1 MITVDTRLL
10 ILNIFISY
18 LFYFLAFNSVYDMKL
33 IPLYK
38 KILFLP
44 TFYFAAIFIAVFV
57 SDIVYLVLLVIIYFS
72 LRNKNSNKYYL
83 VNSILLALL
92 FEFTS
97 STIASAILTKIYLVY
112 KLNNLLLITGMLL
125 IQLIILLIIIF
136 IFKKLKLNSIIQ
148 NFSSPSLSIVLTY
161 SSMVIL
167 AFMYFIQKF
176 KAYLDL
182 TTGILIFLIVQGIA
196 IAFIFIHE
204 NVRQK
209 EVYEKKLMSE
219 QLDNLSDYTKQLD
232 SDQKEMHKFRHD
244 YKNILNSLNEIATV
258 NDNNDLKS
266 SLKELE
272 GYSTTYFSNISMD
285 DFKDLE
291 YISNPY
297 IKSLMISK
305 LKTIKSNNIDCYFEC
320 KSDIDNVS
328 INIFDLI
335 RLMGASI
342 DNAIEAVKEQPSG
355 KIQIILINT
364 DGQLEI
370 SIKNTIVKHISVSKI
385 EQYGFSS
392 KKNHDGLGMINI
404 QDIKK
409 KYKNLLVSY
418 NTRNNWFSMQFTITK
433 SGGKK

>member
-1 MITVDTRLL
+1 MITVDTRLY
-10 ILNIFISY
+10 ILEIFLSY
-18 LFYFLAFNSVYDMKL
+18 LFYFLAFSTIYNMKL

-44 TFYFAAIFIAVFV
+44 TFYFAAILIATFLN
-57 SDIVYLVLLVIIYFS
+57 DTVYLVLLTVIYFS
-72 LRNKNSNKYYL
+72 LKNKNSNKYYL

-97 STIASAILTKIYLVY
+97 STVASVILTKIYLIH
-112 KLNNLLLITGMLL
+112 KMNDLILMTGMLL
-125 IQLIILLIIIF
+125 IQLIILLTIIF
-136 IFKKLKLNSIIQ
+136 IFKKSHLNRIVQ
-148 NFSSPSLSIVLTY
+148 NFNSPSLTIILTY
-161 SSMVIL
+161 SSMVII

-196 IAFIFIHE
+196 ITFIFIHE
-204 NVRQK
+204 NNRQK
-209 EVYEKKLMSE
+209 EIYEKKLMSE

-244 YKNILNSLNEIATV
+244 YKNILNSLNEIAV
-258 NDNNDLKS
+258 ANDNNDLKD

-272 GYSTTYFSNISMD
+272 GYSTKYFSNISMD

-291 YISNPY
+291 YVSNPY
-297 IKSLMISK
+297 IKSLLISK
-305 LKTIKSNNIDCYFEC
+305 LKTIKANNIDCYFEC
-320 KSDIDNVS
+320 KTNISNVN

-335 RLMGASI
+335 RLMGVSI
-342 DNAIEAVKEQPSG
+342 DNAIEAVKEQNDG

-370 SIKNTIVKHISVSKI
+370 TIKNTIIKPIAVAKI
-385 EQYGFSS
+385 DQYGFSS
-392 KKNHDGLGMINI
+392 KENHDGLGMVNI

-409 KYKNLLVSY
+409 KYNNLLIYY
-418 NTRNNWFSMQFTITK
+418 NTINNWFSMQIAITK
-433 SGGKK
+433 LGGKK

>member
-1 MITVDTRLL
+1 
-10 ILNIFISY
+10 
-18 LFYFLAFNSVYDMKL
+18 MKL

-44 TFYFAAIFIAVFV
+44 IFYFAAILIAIFAT
-57 SDIVYLVLLVIIYFS
+57 DTVYLVLLAVIYFS
-72 LRNKNSNKYYL
+72 LKSKNSNKYYL

-97 STIASAILTKIYLVY
+97 STIASAILTKIYLIH
-112 KLNNLLLITGMLL
+112 KMNDLLLITGMLL
-125 IQLIILLIIIF
+125 IQLIILLTIIF
-136 IFKKLKLNSIIQ
+136 IFKKSHLNSIIQ
-148 NFSSPSLSIVLTY
+148 NFNSPSLSIVLTY
-161 SSMVIL
+161 CSMVII

-182 TTGILIFLIVQGIA
+182 STGILIFLIVRGIA

-209 EVYEKKLMSE
+209 EIYEKKLMSE
-219 QLDNLSDYTKQLD
+219 QLNNLSDYTKQLD

-244 YKNILNSLNEIATV
+244 YKNILNSLNEIAIA
-258 NDNNDLKS
+258 NDNNDLKN

-272 GYSTTYFSNISMD
+272 GYSTKYFSNISMD

-305 LKTIKSNNIDCYFEC
+305 LKTIKSNNVDCHFEC
-320 KSDIDNVS
+320 KSDINNVS

-335 RLMGASI
+335 RLMGVSI
-342 DNAIEAVKEQPSG
+342 DNAIEAVKEQPNG
-355 KIQIILINT
+355 KIQIILINS
-364 DGQLEI
+364 DEQLEI
-370 SIKNTIVKHISVSKI
+370 TVKNTIIKSISVSKI

-409 KYKNLLVSY
+409 KYNNLLVYY
-418 NTRNNWFSMQFTITK
+418 NTHNNWFSMQITITK
-433 SGGKK
+433 TGGKR